1 MFCTNCGSQQKDG
14 AKFCTVCGAPLTQTP
29 PVEGAL
35 PVEKGVRSQESGGK
49 GPVIAAVVLV
59 VVALAAVVGVAALM
73 TDGFGFAK
81 PAKEAPVATSPQD
94 PATQT
99 PQNKPKPEETEP
111 AAPAEP
117 EVRASV
123 QEYSWDEL
131 SQISALISAAGSD
144 ADATE
149 IAIRYHLCNADGT
162 LDGTQTKQIVLA
174 DGTSVTMQVL
184 GFNHDE
190 RADGTGRAGI
200 TFGSCGIVG
209 THAMNESDTTSGGWR
224 DSSLRSWMNG
234 DLVAQLPDD
243 VAGAIVPVTKLSN
256 NVGVTSDSASVTQ
269 TTDALWLF
277 SASEV
282 CGPLDWFVREYGAE
296 PSPYTDYV
304 DFAAYDALLSSEG
317 EQYEY
322 FSAADVTASSDP
334 RGVLELTYGGAGVA
348 WWYRTAYPYSFTG
361 QDASYFYQVM
371 ASGYP
376 GTTGLASEPAGVA
389 VGLCL

>member
-99 PQNKPKPEETEP
+99 PQNEPKPEETEP

-234 DLVAQLPDD
+234 DLLAQLPDD
-243 VAGAIVPVTKLSN
+243 VAGAIVPVTKLAN
-256 NVGVTSDSASVTQ
+256 ATGE
-269 TTDALWLF
+269 TTDPSAVVATTDTLW
-277 SASEV
+277 A
-282 CGPLDWFVREYGAE
+282 PAYAE
-296 PSPYTDYV
+296 LGGDMDIADDAHDDVYNAEGDQYQLYADLGVSWDTPNDILAISGV
-304 DFAAYDALLSSEG
+304 D
-317 EQYEY
+317 
-322 FSAADVTASSDP
+322 
-334 RGVLELTYGGAGVA
+334 R
-348 WWYRTAYPYSFTG
+348 WWERTADPMDG
-361 QDASYFYQVM
+361 RYFMCVGEDGTPWYAHTPKNEFGVVM
-371 ASGYP
+371 CFC
-376 GTTGLASEPAGVA
+376 V
-389 VGLCL
+389 